1 MNAEDERGTGV
12 EDGVD
17 RPALRFATPRKLPNP
32 KSLPGRVVVLDIAF
46 AGVQGGGFDKVTRK
60 FLDGLGDR
68 LALWVDHHDHERH
81 AEFSGDPRFY
91 LRRKSEHGA
100 CPEMITPE
108 LVRRAGQV
116 GTVVCHTDFDGFAS
130 AAKWLRGGEEP
141 YPGCDDDARA
151 IDTRLGTPS
160 AFAIM
165 VDRALRARPQDE
177 RLQVL
182 LVEYLASGLAGDAPR
197 RRLEDAAAELLPIER
212 ETERAARSY
221 RVYSRRA
228 GGTAAYVDISS
239 GFGRLDKTH
248 LLLLGQ
254 ERANVA
260 VVVDAMNVSVAAPFD
275 SGLDFLALFG
285 LEGGMPTRV
294 SMARNS
300 LDFVVDRLGIDFVA

>member
-1 MNAEDERGTGV
+1 MNDGDQADGAGTYAE
-12 EDGVD
+12 
-17 RPALRFATPRKLPNP
+17 RPVVRFGTPRKLPNP

-60 FLDGLGDR
+60 FIDGLGER

-81 AEFSGDPRFY
+81 AEFAADSRFY

-108 LVRRAGQV
+108 LVSRAGAV

-130 AAKWLRGGEEP
+130 AAKWLRGGLEP

-160 AFAIM
+160 EFAVL

-177 RLQVL
+177 RLQTL
-182 LVEYLASGLAGDAPR
+182 LVEYLASGLTLEGAR
-197 RRLEDAAAELLPIER
+197 SRLEEASAELLPIER

-221 RVYSRRA
+221 RVYPRRT

-254 ERANVA
+254 ERAGLA
-260 VVVDAMNVSVAAPFD
+260 VVVDGMNVSVAAPFD
-275 SGLDFLALFG
+275 SGLDFLALFD

-294 SMARNS
+294 SLSRNS